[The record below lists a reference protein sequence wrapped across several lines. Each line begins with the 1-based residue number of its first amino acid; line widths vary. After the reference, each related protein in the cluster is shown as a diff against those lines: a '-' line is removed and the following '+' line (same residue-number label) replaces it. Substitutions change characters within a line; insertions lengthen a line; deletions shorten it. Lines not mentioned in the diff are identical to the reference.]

1 MWISSQGCDSF
12 VFGAILEFTLAQ
24 FLMRRQSLKPAN
36 GKIEGVSK
44 TSIKKY
50 QVNVESQIKSIKNQA
65 SFQLLKSCSDWLRFK
80 HVFENLFQLDSDN
93 DKKLNS
99 FLKII
104 GLGTYSKPIKGRYD
118 TYYGTR
124 DRRTGIGPAT
134 TMNPESGK
142 ILEAHWV
149 DEIAKRFFPLAF
161 LIFNIVFWTHVQNQP
176 SIETQLLDEG
186 FIQFR

>member
-1 MWISSQGCDSF
+1 MLISSKGCDSF
-12 VFGAILEFTLAQ
+12 VFCAILEFTLAQ
-24 FLMRRQSLKPAN
+24 FLMRRQSLKPTTD
-36 GKIEGVSK
+36 KIEGVSK